1 MEAKEWALKVR
12 SGDRKAASK
21 LISAIENKEK
31 TARNVLKL
39 LFHGTG
45 KAVSLGI
52 TGPAGVGKSCLVSCL
67 ITAFRKKGKTI
78 GVIAVDPS
86 SPFTGGAFLGDRV
99 RMMSHT
105 RDEGVYIRSM
115 ATRGY
120 LGGVARSTLDTMR
133 VLEAMGKEVVMV
145 ETVGTGQDEIEVAQI
160 VQTCLLVLTPDMG
173 DDIQAMKSGIM
184 EIGNIIVLNKTD
196 LPGKEK
202 ALLDLETALRLR
214 SSSEEG
220 WSAPIVC
227 ASASKGEGI
236 EELMKEIEKH
246 QAHLRTGEGLYEF
259 SFKRA
264 EKEGSVLL
272 KDEIERAIFRGLKGT
287 GLRRKYLEKIAG
299 GEMDPYSAVED
310 VMNRFIKDPPRDS
323 IRFLNQKKEKG

>member
-12 SGDRKAASK
+12 RGDRKAASK

-31 TARNVLKL
+31 IARNVLKL
-39 LFHGTG
+39 LFYGTG

-67 ITAFRKKGKTI
+67 ITAFRKKGKTV

-105 RDEGVYIRSM
+105 RDDGVYMRSM

-120 LGGVARSTLDTMR
+120 LGGLARSTLDTMR
-133 VLEAMGKEVVMV
+133 VLEAMGKQVVMV
-145 ETVGTGQDEIEVAQI
+145 ETVGTGQDEIEIAQI

-202 ALLDLETALRLR
+202 ALLDLETALRFR
-214 SSSEEG
+214 SPAEEG
-220 WSAPIVC
+220 WSTPIVST
-227 ASASKGEGI
+227 SASKGEGI
-236 EELMKEIEKH
+236 EELMNEIEKH
-246 QAHLRTGEGLYEF
+246 QAYLRTGEGLSKF
-259 SFKRA
+259 AFKRA
-264 EKEGSVLL
+264 EKEGAVLL
-272 KDEIERAIFRGLKGT
+272 KDEIERAIFHGLKGT
-287 GLRRKYLEKIAG
+287 GLRRRYLEKIAG
-299 GEMDPYSAVED
+299 GEIDPYSAVEE
-310 VMNRFIKDPPRDS
+310 VLSRFIKDSPQES
-323 IRFLNQKKEKG
+323 IRPLNQKKAGG